1 MTPRILLTAVLFI
14 GAGLLVRAQNKSA
27 GQVASPVAG
36 DPTPNAATAIEK
48 RVEGFLRN
56 VYAWGSDF
64 EVKVGPVK
72 PASVS
77 GFYEVPVSVG
87 TNGQSDS
94 AIVYVSKDGR
104 YMFRGEI
111 QDMNSDPL
119 AATRQQL
126 HLDGFAS
133 KGPADAKIILVEFA
147 DFECPA
153 CRQLDAVLRPLLQ
166 KYPGVRLVFK
176 DFPIEQLHP
185 WAMTAALAGRCALQT
200 SSEAFWKFHDA
211 VYDSQDLISPE
222 NAYNKLKG
230 IAEGSGVPDEQF
242 QTCMADP
249 KTPDAVHRSLDEGRS
264 LQVSATPTTFV
275 NGRRLVGPDE
285 QSLQQF
291 IQFDIR
297 APQLAP

>member
-1 MTPRILLTAVLFI
+1 MTPRILLVAFLGAALMVYGQESSAQQAAPTTADPSP
-14 GAGLLVRAQNKSA
+14 SA
-27 GQVASPVAG
+27 
-36 DPTPNAATAIEK
+36 AAAIQK
-48 RVEGFLRN
+48 RVEAFLRN
-56 VYAWGSDF
+56 VYAWGSEF

-72 PASVS
+72 AAPAS

-111 QDMNSDPL
+111 QDLNSDPV

-133 KGPADAKIILVEFA
+133 KGPADAKITLVEFA
-147 DFECPA
+147 DFECPV
-153 CRQLDAVLRPLLQ
+153 CRQFDVMLRTVLQ
-166 KYPGVRLVFK
+166 KSPEVRLVFK

-185 WAMTAALAGRCALQT
+185 WAMTAALAGRCALQA
-200 SSEAFWKFHDA
+200 SSDAFWKFHDS
-211 VYDSQDLISPE
+211 VYDNQDLISPE
-222 NAYNKLKG
+222 NAYTKLKE
-230 IAEGSGVPDEQF
+230 IAEASGVKDEQF

-249 KTPDAVHRSLDEGRS
+249 KTADIVHKSVDEAHS
-264 LQVSATPTTFV
+264 LQITGTPTTFV

-291 IQFDIR
+291 IQFDMKV
-297 APQLAP
+297 AQ

>member
-1 MTPRILLTAVLFI
+1 MTHRILLIAFV
-14 GAGLLVRAQNKSA
+14 GAGLLAHAQSKSS
-27 GQVASPVAG
+27 GQAAAPTAG
-36 DPTPNAATAIEK
+36 DPTPSAAAAIEK
-48 RVEGFLRN
+48 RVEEFLRN

-72 PASVS
+72 PAPAS

-133 KGPADAKIILVEFA
+133 KGPADAKIVLVEFA

-153 CRQLDAVLRPLLQ
+153 CRQLDAILRPLLQ
-166 KYPGVRLVFK
+166 KSPGVRLVFK

-185 WAMTAALAGRCALQT
+185 WAMTAALAGRCVLQT

-222 NAYNKLKG
+222 NAYNKLKD
-230 IAEGSGVPDEQF
+230 IAEASGVKDEQF

-249 KTPDAVHRSLDEGRS
+249 KTADAVHRSVDEGHS
-264 LQVSATPTTFV
+264 LQISATPTTFV
-275 NGRRLVGPDE
+275 NGRRFVGPDE

-291 IQFDIR
+291 IQFDTKRIK
-297 APQLAP
+297 